1 MLITFSSRDTLNNV
15 FVALPTHNRQRYETL
30 NSNAFKVRGL
40 YGKSQHGDRTFELSC
55 MRWLNVYRDI
65 LF

>member
-15 FVALPTHNRQRYETL
+15 FVALPTYNRQRYETL
-30 NSNAFKVRGL
+30 NSNAFKV
-40 YGKSQHGDRTFELSC
+40 QAC
-55 MRWLNVYRDI
+55 MVKAGMGIVHLNVMRLNVYRYI